1 VNHSPR
7 PEGPTPFRL
16 ALLDYVFIAG
26 AIGCVLAIV
35 VADRPL
41 ALMKPALA
49 FWGATCVAGVAINIA
64 LRSAH
69 EASALRRR
77 VRHLEDE
84 LDALRR
90 DVARLL
96 REVDGERGGE
106 SPTSGGNGRRRPGG

>member
-1 VNHSPR
+1 MSRTPQ

-41 ALMKPALA
+41 SLMKPALA

-77 VRHLEDE
+77 VRRLEDE
-84 LDALRR
+84 LEDMKR
-90 DVARLL
+90 DVARAL
-96 REVDGERGGE
+96 REVDAERGGE
-106 SPTSGGNGRRRPGG
+106 VGGGNGRRRIGS